1 MTGPEN
7 LYFMKFLRVIHRS
20 SPIKVH
26 HRRCPGGPIAKKRN
40 GLYIGR
46 RHVVMKLLYRLFL
59 QIVSFT
65 GESPLAL

>member
-26 HRRCPGGPIAKKRN
+26 HRRCPGGPIAKKKEMDSTLEE
-40 GLYIGR
+40 G
-46 RHVVMKLLYRLFL
+46 MLL
-59 QIVSFT
+59 
-65 GESPLAL
+65 